1 MAVSI
6 TGRKY
11 RYFIFSQKQY
21 NERVDAENKLGKQYI
36 PGKVMVRGAYKDFT
50 EISTSP
56 SNSRYADGKLVAEG
70 YLDELRYIMNKS
82 EWRTRR

>member
-56 SNSRYADGKLVAEG
+56 SNSRYADGKLITEG
-70 YLDELRYIMNKS
+70 YLDELKYIMNKS
-82 EWRTRR
+82 EWRTR

>member
-6 TGRKY
+6 TGKKY

-21 NERVDAENKLGKQYI
+21 QERSDAESKLGKRYI
-36 PGKVMVRGAYKDFT
+36 PGKVMVHGVYRDFT

-70 YLDELRYIMNKS
+70 YLDELKYIMNSS
-82 EWRTRR
+82 EGRTR

>member
-1 MAVSI
+1 MANNI

-21 NERVDAENKLGKQYI
+21 QERSDAEEKLGRRYI
-36 PGKVMVRGAYKDFT
+36 PGKVMVHGLYKDFT

-56 SNSRYADGKLVAEG
+56 SNPRYADGKLLAEG
-70 YLDELRYIMNKS
+70 YLDQIKYVMNKS
-82 EWRTRR
+82 EWRQR

>member
-21 NERVDAENKLGKQYI
+21 NERVDAKNKLGKQYI